1 MTEKDPDPLPFRFF
15 NEVGIIDQLARA
27 KLESV
32 LPDGLKISK
41 FIALNHL
48 VRLGGNWSP
57 ACLVYAFQV
66 MKGVITNT
74 LKRLEL
80 RGLVNVVADPGD
92 GRGKLVRLTAAG
104 RDMCEQCIRSIGP
117 VLIDLEVKF
126 GEKRFAKLYL
136 YWKKSGDISTNAAL
150 DFRLRK
156 SGLLILSPH
165 LGLQPA

>member
-1 MTEKDPDPLPFRFF
+1 MTEKDPDPLLFRFF

-32 LPDGLKISK
+32 LPDGLKISQ

-57 ACLVYAFQV
+57 ARLANAFQV
-66 MKGVITNT
+66 MKGAITNT

-80 RGLVNVVADPGD
+80 RGLVNAVADPGD

-104 RDMCEQCIRSIGP
+104 RDMREQCVRSIGP
-117 VLIDLEVKF
+117 VLIDLEAKF
-126 GEKRFAKLYL
+126 SEKRFAK
-136 YWKKSGDISTNAAL
+136 AL
-150 DFRLRK
+150 
-156 SGLLILSPH
+156 P
-165 LGLQPA
+165 LQEEGRRYIDERRS